1 LTGLN
6 TDSEKT
12 IIDVFWRRVQSGEKP
27 AIYHK
32 IGGQYRPIIWREHGR
47 VVELAVG
54 GLAKLGVE
62 AGSHLSILSQPNPKW
77 TWADLATLSLGAVS
91 VPIYPTL
98 NPPEVDFL
106 IKHSD
111 SVGIFVENEL
121 QLRKI
126 LDRVSLPEQLKF
138 VIMFEGNPPP
148 SPANLRILRWDD
160 LLKDGEIYLLSHKDL
175 VQDYRKQIT
184 PDTVASI
191 VYTSGTTG
199 IPKGVMLSHNNIFSV
214 CRAVNERMHFSEH
227 DMALSFLPLS
237 HVYERV
243 GGQFLSIFCGVPL
256 AYAEAIET
264 VPRNM
269 VEMHP
274 TIINGVPRFYEK
286 AYQRIQTEVKNLPKA
301 QQILINW
308 AFGLNKRPPLIT
320 PSSGNFAGES
330 GDNDHELKPVGAN
343 GTASGANNG
352 DHAPGKKMI
361 GPSAPETKNAII
373 KQLHAAELR
382 AADRLVFSKIRRRF
396 GGRLR
401 MLISGAAPLPPEVQR
416 FFDTIGLNILEGYG
430 LTETSAPLACN
441 ALENNR
447 PGTVGRPLNGV
458 QVKIAEDGELLVK
471 GASVFSTYY
480 KNPQATTEA
489 FEEGWFKTGDIAAI
503 DADGFIIIKDR
514 KKDIIIT
521 AGGKHV
527 APQYIENLFK
537 GEAFISHCLVYGD
550 RRKFISC
557 LLTLNKD
564 MVKSVA
570 DRHKLSYKQVEE
582 LYQHP
587 LIKEEVDAAV
597 ARINQALATFER
609 IKRYEILDNDFTVEE
624 EELTPTFKVKRKFVT
639 AKYQALLDSMYPEE
653 DLEIEKK

>member
-1 LTGLN
+1 M
-6 TDSEKT
+6 DSEKT

-32 IGGQYRPIIWREHGR
+32 VQGTYAPVIWREHGR
-47 VVELAVG
+47 VVELAMG
-54 GLAKLGVE
+54 GLAKLGVV
-62 AGSHLSILSQPNPKW
+62 AGTHLSILSQPNPKW
-77 TWADLATLSLGAVS
+77 TWSDLATLSLGAVTI
-91 VPIYPTL
+91 PIYPTL
-98 NPPEVDFL
+98 NAPEVDFL
-106 IKHSD
+106 IQHSD
-111 SVGIFVENEL
+111 SIGVFVENEF

-126 LDRVSLPEQLKF
+126 LDRPTLAPKLQF
-138 VIMFEGNPPP
+138 VVMLDGNAPP
-148 SPANLRILRWDD
+148 SSEKLRILKWDD
-160 LLKDGEIYLLSHKDL
+160 LLKDGEVYLLSHKDL
-175 VQDYRKQIT
+175 VQDSKKHIT

-199 IPKGVMLSHNNIFSV
+199 IPKGVMLSHHNIFAV
-214 CRAVNERMHFSEH
+214 CQAVDQRMHFSEN
-227 DMALSFLPLS
+227 DLALSFLPLS

-243 GGQFLSIFCGVPL
+243 GGQFLSIYGGVPM

-269 VEMHP
+269 TETHP

-286 AYQRIQTEVKNLPKA
+286 AYQRIQSEVKNLPKA

-308 AFGLNKRPPLIT
+308 AFGLNKKPPLVT
-320 PSSGNFAGES
+320 PSNGSFSGEVDSDGEIERGS
-330 GDNDHELKPVGAN
+330 
-343 GTASGANNG
+343 ASAQV
-352 DHAPGKKMI
+352 AAKI
-361 GPSAPETKNAII
+361 VRPSAPDTKNAII

-441 ALENNR
+441 ALETNR
-447 PGTVGRPLNGV
+447 PGTVGKPLDGIE
-458 QVKIAEDGELLVK
+458 VKVAEDGELLVK
-471 GASVFSTYY
+471 GPSVFSTYY
-480 KNPQATTEA
+480 KNPEATREA
-489 FEEGWFKTGDIAAI
+489 FEDGWFKTGDIAAI

-550 RRKFISC
+550 RRKFITC
-557 LLTLNKD
+557 LLTLNQD

-570 DRHKLSYKQVEE
+570 DRHKLSYKKVEE

-597 ARINQALATFER
+597 NRINQALATFER

-639 AKYQALLDSMYPEE
+639 AKYQAVLDSMYPEE
-653 DLEIEKK
+653 DLEIEKI